1 VKKFFTLLSI
11 LLICSCSFAQLNIT
25 MELKDA
31 PVRTSLEMIFKQAG
45 IKSYV
50 IENSVYGAISMNL
63 SEQPFENALKLVMR
77 ANTIPLTYTKENDVY
92 IVKARRIVIEANPE
106 PTNYSDLIM
115 ERTRNSIT
123 WEKIHLN
130 YIDPFDLQAVLGNIL
145 FINQFT
151 RYTGGMNGMGTG
163 GFGGAGGFGN
173 GAMGGNG
180 GLGLGAGNGMGGG
193 AMGGFGGGAFG
204 GMNGGAGG
212 FGGGRNF

>member
-1 VKKFFTLLSI
+1 
-11 LLICSCSFAQLNIT
+11 

-50 IENSVYGAISMNL
+50 IENSVYGVISMNL
-63 SEQPFENALKLVMR
+63 TDQPFENSLKLVMR
-77 ANTIPLTYTKENDVY
+77 ANTVPLTYTKENDVY

-106 PTNYSDLIM
+106 PTNYSDLIA
-115 ERTRNSIT
+115 ERSRNSIT

-145 FINQFT
+145 FINQFG
-151 RYTGGMNGMGTG
+151 RFTGNGSGMGGSGNGAGNSSFGGNG
-163 GFGGAGGFGN
+163 GFGGQT
-173 GAMGGNG
+173 
-180 GLGLGAGNGMGGG
+180 GNGMGGG
-193 AMGGFGGGAFG
+193 AMGGFGGMMGSQG
-204 GMNGGAGG
+204 GFSGNGG

>member
-1 VKKFFTLLSI
+1 MKKFFTLLSI
-11 LLICSCSFAQLNIT
+11 LLICSCSFAQSNIT

-50 IENSVYGAISMNL
+50 IENSVYGVISMNL
-63 SEQPFENALKLVMR
+63 SDQPFENSLKLVMR
-77 ANTIPLTYTKENDVY
+77 ANTVPLTYTKENDVY

-115 ERTRNSIT
+115 ERSRNSIT

-145 FINQFT
+145 FINQFG
-151 RYTGGMNGMGTG
+151 R
-163 GFGGAGGFGN
+163 FSGN
-173 GAMGGNG
+173 GS
-180 GLGLGAGNGMGGG
+180 GMGGG
-193 AMGGFGGGAFG
+193 AMGGFGGMMGSQG
-204 GMNGGAGG
+204 GFSGNGG

>member
-1 VKKFFTLLSI
+1 
-11 LLICSCSFAQLNIT
+11 

-50 IENSVYGAISMNL
+50 IENSVYGVISMNL
-63 SEQPFENALKLVMR
+63 TDQPFENSLKLVMR
-77 ANTIPLTYTKENDVY
+77 ANTVPLTYTKENDVY

-106 PTNYSDLIM
+106 PTNYSDLVM
-115 ERTRNSIT
+115 ERSRNSIT

-145 FINQFT
+145 FINQFG
-151 RYTGGMNGMGTG
+151 RFTGNGSSMGG
-163 GFGGAGGFGN
+163 SGN
-173 GAMGGNG
+173 GAGNSSFGGNG
-180 GLGLGAGNGMGGG
+180 GFGLGAGNGMGGG
-193 AMGGFGGGAFG
+193 AMGGFGGMMGSQG
-204 GMNGGAGG
+204 GFSGNGG

>member
-1 VKKFFTLLSI
+1 MKKFFTLLSI
-11 LLICSCSFAQLNIT
+11 LLICSCSFAQSNIT

-50 IENSVYGAISMNL
+50 IENSVYGVISMNL
-63 SEQPFENALKLVMR
+63 SDQPFENSLKLVMR
-77 ANTIPLTYTKENDVY
+77 ANTVPLTYTKENDVY

-115 ERTRNSIT
+115 ERSRNSIT

-145 FINQFT
+145 FINQFG
-151 RYTGGMNGMGTG
+151 RFTGNGSGM
-163 GFGGAGGFGN
+163 GGFGN
-173 GAMGGNG
+173 GAGNSSFGGNG
-180 GLGLGAGNGMGGG
+180 GLGMGNGNGMGGG
-193 AMGGFGGGAFG
+193 AMGGFGGMMGSQG
-204 GMNGGAGG
+204 GFSGNGG

>member
-1 VKKFFTLLSI
+1 
-11 LLICSCSFAQLNIT
+11 

-50 IENSVYGAISMNL
+50 IENSVYGVISMNL
-63 SEQPFENALKLVMR
+63 SDQPFENSLKLVMR
-77 ANTIPLTYTKENDVY
+77 ANTVPLTYTKENDVY

-106 PTNYSDLIM
+106 PTNYSDLVM
-115 ERTRNSIT
+115 ERSRNSIT

-145 FINQFT
+145 FINQFG
-151 RYTGGMNGMGTG
+151 RFTGNGSGM
-163 GFGGAGGFGN
+163 GGFGN
-173 GAMGGNG
+173 GAGNSSFGGNG
-180 GLGLGAGNGMGGG
+180 GFGGQTGNGMGGG
-193 AMGGFGGGAFG
+193 AMGGFGGMMGSQG
-204 GMNGGAGG
+204 GFSGNGG

>member
-1 VKKFFTLLSI
+1 
-11 LLICSCSFAQLNIT
+11 

-50 IENSVYGAISMNL
+50 IENSVYGVISMNL
-63 SEQPFENALKLVMR
+63 TDQPFENSLKLVMR
-77 ANTIPLTYTKENDVY
+77 ANTVPLTYTKENDVY

-115 ERTRNSIT
+115 ERSRNSIT

-145 FINQFT
+145 FINQFG
-151 RYTGGMNGMGTG
+151 RFSGNGSGM
-163 GFGGAGGFGN
+163 GGFGN
-173 GAMGGNG
+173 GAGNSSFGGNG
-180 GLGLGAGNGMGGG
+180 GLGMGNSNGMGGG
-193 AMGGFGGGAFG
+193 AMGGFGGMMGSQG
-204 GMNGGAGG
+204 GFSGNGG

>member
-1 VKKFFTLLSI
+1 MKKFFTLLSI
-11 LLICSCSFAQLNIT
+11 LLICSCSFAQSNIT

-50 IENSVYGAISMNL
+50 IENSVYGVISMNL
-63 SEQPFENALKLVMR
+63 TDQSFENSLKLVMR
-77 ANTIPLTYTKENDVY
+77 ANTVPLTYTKENDVY

-115 ERTRNSIT
+115 ERSRNSIT

-145 FINQFT
+145 FINQFG
-151 RYTGGMNGMGTG
+151 RFTGNGSGMGGSGNGAGNSSFGGNG
-163 GFGGAGGFGN
+163 GFGGQT
-173 GAMGGNG
+173 
-180 GLGLGAGNGMGGG
+180 GNGMGGG
-193 AMGGFGGGAFG
+193 AMGGFGGMMGSQG
-204 GMNGGAGG
+204 GFSGSGG

>member
-1 VKKFFTLLSI
+1 MKKLFALLVLLVSCSI
-11 LLICSCSFAQLNIT
+11 SFAQSNIT

-50 IENSVYGAISMNL
+50 IENSVSGVISMNL

-92 IVKARRIVIEANPE
+92 IVKSRKIVIGPNPE
-106 PTNYSDLIM
+106 PTNYSDLII
-115 ERTRNSIT
+115 ETKTSIA

-130 YIDPFDLQAVLGNIL
+130 HIDPFDLQAVLGNIL
-145 FINQFT
+145 FINQFS
-151 RYTGGMNGMGTG
+151 RYTGGMNGSNMGS
-163 GFGGAGGFGN
+163 FGGGN
-173 GAMGGNG
+173 GNGSFGGNG
-180 GLGLGAGNGMGGG
+180 GLGMGNGNGMGGG
-193 AMGGFGGGAFG
+193 AMGGFGGMMGSQG
-204 GMNGGAGG
+204 GFSGNGG

>member
-1 VKKFFTLLSI
+1 MKKFFTLLSI
-11 LLICSCSFAQLNIT
+11 LLICSCSFAQSNIT

-50 IENSVYGAISMNL
+50 IENSVYGVISMNL
-63 SEQPFENALKLVMR
+63 TDQPFENSLKLVMR
-77 ANTIPLTYTKENDVY
+77 ANTVPLTYTKENDVY
-92 IVKARRIVIEANPE
+92 IVKSRRIVIEANPE

-115 ERTRNSIT
+115 ERSRNSIT

-145 FINQFT
+145 FINQFG
-151 RYTGGMNGMGTG
+151 RFSGNGSGM
-163 GFGGAGGFGN
+163 GGFGN
-173 GAMGGNG
+173 GAGNSSFGGNG
-180 GLGLGAGNGMGGG
+180 GLGMGNGNGMGGG
-193 AMGGFGGGAFG
+193 AMGGFGGMMGSQG
-204 GMNGGAGG
+204 GFSGNGG

>member
-1 VKKFFTLLSI
+1 MKKFFTLLSI
-11 LLICSCSFAQLNIT
+11 LLICSCSFAQSNIT

-50 IENSVYGAISMNL
+50 IENSVYGVISMNL
-63 SEQPFENALKLVMR
+63 TDQPFENSLKLVMR
-77 ANTIPLTYTKENDVY
+77 ANTVPLTYTKENDVY

-106 PTNYSDLIM
+106 PTNYSDLVM
-115 ERTRNSIT
+115 ERSRNSIT

-145 FINQFT
+145 FINQFG
-151 RYTGGMNGMGTG
+151 RFTGNGSGM
-163 GFGGAGGFGN
+163 GGFGN
-173 GAMGGNG
+173 GAGNSSFGGNG
-180 GLGLGAGNGMGGG
+180 GLGMGNSNGVGGG
-193 AMGGFGGGAFG
+193 AMGGFGGMMGSQG
-204 GMNGGAGG
+204 GFSGNGG

>member
-1 VKKFFTLLSI
+1 MKKFFTLLSI
-11 LLICSCSFAQLNIT
+11 LLICSCSFAQSNIT

-50 IENSVYGAISMNL
+50 IENSVYGVISMNL
-63 SEQPFENALKLVMR
+63 TDQPFENSLKLVMR
-77 ANTIPLTYTKENDVY
+77 ANTVPLTYTKENDVY

-106 PTNYSDLIM
+106 PTNYSDLVM
-115 ERTRNSIT
+115 ERSRNSIT

-145 FINQFT
+145 FINQFG
-151 RYTGGMNGMGTG
+151 RFTGNGSSMGGSGNGAGNSSFGGNG
-163 GFGGAGGFGN
+163 GFGGQT
-173 GAMGGNG
+173 
-180 GLGLGAGNGMGGG
+180 GNGMGGG
-193 AMGGFGGGAFG
+193 AMGGFGGMMGSQG
-204 GMNGGAGG
+204 GFSGNGG

>member
-1 VKKFFTLLSI
+1 MKKFFTLLSI
-11 LLICSCSFAQLNIT
+11 LLICSCSFAQSNIT

-50 IENSVYGAISMNL
+50 IENSVYGVISMNL

-92 IVKARRIVIEANPE
+92 IVKSRKIVIGPNPE
-106 PTNYSDLIM
+106 PTNYSDLVM
-115 ERTRNSIT
+115 ERSRNSIT

-145 FINQFT
+145 FINQFG
-151 RYTGGMNGMGTG
+151 RFTGNGSGM
-163 GFGGAGGFGN
+163 GGFGN
-173 GAMGGNG
+173 
-180 GLGLGAGNGMGGG
+180 GAGNGMGGG
-193 AMGGFGGGAFG
+193 TMGGFGGMMG
-204 GMNGGAGG
+204 GQGGFSGNGG

>member
-1 VKKFFTLLSI
+1 
-11 LLICSCSFAQLNIT
+11 

-50 IENSVYGAISMNL
+50 IENSVYGVISMNL
-63 SEQPFENALKLVMR
+63 TDQPFENSLKLVMR
-77 ANTIPLTYTKENDVY
+77 ANTVPLTYTKENDVY

-106 PTNYSDLIM
+106 PTNYSDLVM
-115 ERTRNSIT
+115 ERSRNSIT

-145 FINQFT
+145 FINQFG
-151 RYTGGMNGMGTG
+151 RFTGNGSSMGGSGNGAGNSSFGGNG
-163 GFGGAGGFGN
+163 GFGGQT
-173 GAMGGNG
+173 
-180 GLGLGAGNGMGGG
+180 GNGMGGG
-193 AMGGFGGGAFG
+193 AMGGFGGMMGSQG
-204 GMNGGAGG
+204 GFSGSGG

>member
-1 VKKFFTLLSI
+1 
-11 LLICSCSFAQLNIT
+11 

-50 IENSVYGAISMNL
+50 IENSVYGVISMNL

-92 IVKARRIVIEANPE
+92 IVKSRKIVIGPNPE
-106 PTNYSDLIM
+106 PTNYSDLVM
-115 ERTRNSIT
+115 ERSRNSIT

-130 YIDPFDLQAVLGNIL
+130 HIDPFDLQAVLGNIL
-145 FINQFT
+145 FINQFGRFT
-151 RYTGGMNGMGTG
+151 
-163 GFGGAGGFGN
+163 GN
-173 GAMGGNG
+173 GS
-180 GLGLGAGNGMGGG
+180 GMGGG
-193 AMGGFGGGAFG
+193 AMGGFGGMMGSQG
-204 GMNGGAGG
+204 GFSGNGG

>member
-11 LLICSCSFAQLNIT
+11 LLICSCSFAQSNIT

-50 IENSVYGAISMNL
+50 IENSVYGVISMNL
-63 SEQPFENALKLVMR
+63 SDQPFENSLKLVMR
-77 ANTIPLTYTKENDVY
+77 ANTVPLTYTKENDVY

-115 ERTRNSIT
+115 ERSRNSIT

-145 FINQFT
+145 FINQFG
-151 RYTGGMNGMGTG
+151 RFTGNGSGM
-163 GFGGAGGFGN
+163 GGFGN
-173 GAMGGNG
+173 GAGNSSFGGNG
-180 GLGLGAGNGMGGG
+180 GLGMGNGNGMGGG
-193 AMGGFGGGAFG
+193 AMGGFGGMMGSQG
-204 GMNGGAGG
+204 GFSGNGG

>member
-1 VKKFFTLLSI
+1 MKKFFTLLSI
-11 LLICSCSFAQLNIT
+11 LLICSCSFAQSNIT

-50 IENSVYGAISMNL
+50 IENSVYGVISMNL
-63 SEQPFENALKLVMR
+63 TDQPFENSLKLVMR
-77 ANTIPLTYTKENDVY
+77 ANTVPLTYTKENDVY

-106 PTNYSDLIM
+106 PTNYSDLVM
-115 ERTRNSIT
+115 ERSRNSIT

-145 FINQFT
+145 FINQFG
-151 RYTGGMNGMGTG
+151 RFTGNGSSMGGSGNGAGNSSFGGNG
-163 GFGGAGGFGN
+163 GFGGQT
-173 GAMGGNG
+173 
-180 GLGLGAGNGMGGG
+180 GNGMGGG
-193 AMGGFGGGAFG
+193 AMGGFGGMMGSQG
-204 GMNGGAGG
+204 GFSGSGG

>member
-1 VKKFFTLLSI
+1 MKKFFTLLSI
-11 LLICSCSFAQLNIT
+11 LLICSCSFAQSNIT
-25 MELKDA
+25 MELKDS

-50 IENSVYGAISMNL
+50 IENSVSGVISMNL

-115 ERTRNSIT
+115 ERSKNSIT

-145 FINQFT
+145 FINQFG
-151 RYTGGMNGMGTG
+151 RFTGNGSGM
-163 GFGGAGGFGN
+163 GGFGN
-173 GAMGGNG
+173 GAGNSSFGGNG
-180 GLGLGAGNGMGGG
+180 GLGMGNGNGMGGG
-193 AMGGFGGGAFG
+193 AMGGFGGMMGSQG
-204 GMNGGAGG
+204 GFSGNGG

>member
-1 VKKFFTLLSI
+1 MKKLFALLV
-11 LLICSCSFAQLNIT
+11 LLVSCSVSFAQSNIT

-50 IENSVYGAISMNL
+50 IENSVYGVISMNL
-63 SEQPFENALKLVMR
+63 SDQPFENALKLVMR
-77 ANTIPLTYTKENDVY
+77 ANTVPLTFTKENDVY

-115 ERTRNSIT
+115 ERTKTSIA

-130 YIDPFDLQAVLGNIL
+130 HIDPFDLQAVLGNIL
-145 FINQFT
+145 FINQFS
-151 RYTGGMNGMGTG
+151 RYTGGMNGSNMG
-163 GFGGAGGFGN
+163 GFGG
-173 GAMGGNG
+173 GANNSSVGGNG
-180 GLGLGAGNGMGGG
+180 GFGGQTGNGMGGG
-193 AMGGFGGGAFG
+193 AMGGFGGMMGSQG
-204 GMNGGAGG
+204 GFSGNGG